1 MINQNFLTNELAEK
15 VANEVIR
22 FHVKAEV
29 ARMMGWMLAK
39 ELKKALDEDDKK
51 QAHDMLFNA
60 LFKAISPYEK
70 KFETMLKQVWD
81 EEKRI
86 LVANLKKM
94 KKAWLQKDKV
104 DSILYP
110 TAVFEKKLANGA
122 SGIFIEV
129 MDKEGPRIV
138 SLYDFN
144 MIFDVT
150 DPKVQEWLESYTP
163 MFSKKLEE
171 VNVAKLRAEL
181 IEGMNAGEGV
191 PELVRRVYETY
202 DDWGFRRAKM
212 IAQNQV
218 IRASNKAALNVYRQS
233 GVVKKKIWVAYIDK
247 LTCPSCEQLDG
258 RVIGLEENYFNLGDP
273 DEVLE
278 RDGKKFTFKNDYEDI
293 EAPPRHVRC
302 RCTVAAY
309 IED

>member
-1 MINQNFLTNELAEK
+1 VINPNFLTSELAEK
-15 VANEVIR
+15 VAIEVCKPRIIDNTIVIFR
-22 FHVKAEV
+22 QMLIDSLKEAVK
-29 ARMMGWMLAK
+29 
-39 ELKKALDEDDKK
+39 EDDKK

>member
-1 MINQNFLTNELAEK
+1 MINPNFLTSELAEK
-15 VANEVIR
+15 VAIEVCKPRIIDNTIVIFR
-22 FHVKAEV
+22 QMLIDSLKEAVK
-29 ARMMGWMLAK
+29 
-39 ELKKALDEDDKK
+39 EDDKK

>member
-1 MINQNFLTNELAEK
+1 VINQNFLTNELAEK